1 MLSRNKVAVPEG
13 AAGSPPLRERDEE
26 FCRQLE
32 VALTL
37 IGLLLAAIKSAAGS
51 LAQLVR
57 ASS

>member
-13 AAGSPPLRERDEE
+13 AAGSPPFKRSSERVLSSVHLYQLSVENKERERY
-26 FCRQLE
+26 
-32 VALTL
+32 
-37 IGLLLAAIKSAAGS
+37 GS